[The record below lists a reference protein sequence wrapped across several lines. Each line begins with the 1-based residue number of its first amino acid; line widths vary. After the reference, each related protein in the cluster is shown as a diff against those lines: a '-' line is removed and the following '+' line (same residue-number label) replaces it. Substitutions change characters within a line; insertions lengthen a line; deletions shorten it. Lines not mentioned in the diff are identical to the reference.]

1 LFSYT
6 HSKIIDNVGEIGAW
20 VGPQTGF
27 QNNNCFSCDRSVSF
41 QNIPDVI
48 RMSFQYE
55 LPFGPGRPILNQGV
69 IANVIG
75 GWKIGGFLTFDN
87 GLPVFVTSP
96 NDTNSFGGASFSTGF
111 IRPNSTG
118 QSATLPDGPQIK
130 DNGQYF
136 NPAAFSRTPPFTF
149 GNVSRNLPDVRLPG
163 TYNWDMLLSK
173 NFKFRER
180 ISLEFRGEYFN
191 AFNHVQFAG
200 PERRSRVSCSC
211 LQPTARPN

>member
-1 LFSYT
+1 
-6 HSKIIDNVGEIGAW
+6 
-20 VGPQTGF
+20 
-27 QNNNCFSCDRSVSF
+27 VSF

-96 NDTNSFGGASFSTGF
+96 NDTNSFGGASFS
-111 IRPNSTG
+111 
-118 QSATLPDGPQIK
+118 
-130 DNGQYF
+130 
-136 NPAAFSRTPPFTF
+136 SRTPPFTF

-163 TYNWDMLLSK
+163 TCNWDMLLSK

-180 ISLEFRGEYFN
+180 ISLEFRGEFFN
-191 AFNHVQFAG
+191 AFNNVQFAG
-200 PERRSRVSCSC
+200 PVTDITSGAFGRIS
-211 LQPTARPN
+211 LQQVNTPRQIQAGLKLSF